1 MRCRFDAHTKDS
13 INLGY
18 VGLRED
24 DYAWI
29 TTQLVKVANACCGGR
44 IVSVLEG
51 GYKIQ
56 GRVVSAFGRSVAA
69 HVGALCSG
77 VTEKWDTGRERVSRL
92 VVPRACTAKPT
103 QACQA
108 LPTARLPHRVCRR
121 CC

>member
-1 MRCRFDAHTKDS
+1 M
-13 INLGY
+13 GY

-77 VTEKWDTGRERVSRL
+77 VTEKWDTGRERVSASTGLINMHCR
-92 VVPRACTAKPT
+92 VRAGMPGGAH
-103 QACQA
+103 A
-108 LPTARLPHRVCRR
+108 
-121 CC
+121 